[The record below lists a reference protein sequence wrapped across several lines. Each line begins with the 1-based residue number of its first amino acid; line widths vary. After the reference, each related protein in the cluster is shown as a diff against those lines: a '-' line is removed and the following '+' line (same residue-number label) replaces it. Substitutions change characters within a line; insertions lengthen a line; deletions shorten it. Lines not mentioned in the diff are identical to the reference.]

1 MYKTRLGKLITLGSK
16 IAKGGEG
23 EVFNIVG
30 DYSNCIKIYHEN
42 IRTSEREEKLKF
54 MTLNPP
60 KDVIGINHKICW
72 PKEVVYENGNFVGFL
87 MPRSFDDSLLPYHLC
102 QPLIPKKLISQWHNT
117 FDRDTIKGRS
127 SRIKLSV
134 NIIATVNKIHISKKY
149 VLVDLKPQ
157 NLLVTASGKVSIID
171 LDSVQISENGK
182 VLFRAPVSTPEYTP
196 PEASELIKKNLPI
209 TQDWDVFSLGVLVY
223 EILCGIHP
231 YVGSASPPNEN
242 LNTIQEKI
250 KVNLTHITKG
260 EGAFKILPTPHKNFL
275 RYNIEIRN
283 IFKKIFKPYI
293 PSESSRPELKHFGE
307 TLFNSIVQ
315 LEELQK
321 KEAKKVKKDFEK
333 EALENYLKLKKD
345 NKKLNER
352 YKTVIS
358 KLNIHITDNKNLRTK
373 LDNKSNNFSVVWNF
387 IIFFLLIAV
396 SCTWIITYNISLEN
410 YNELK
415 EEYDFSVGMYS
426 NLLDEKN
433 NLINKF
439 APIKISKITFDSY
452 NEETEI
458 YGYDDQ
464 LDYLPKTKTYFLY
477 PTIYYS
483 GKRSKRMTL
492 NIKYIDSEG
501 NTYESTETKG
511 LGYTG
516 KISEYLKKGKH
527 NKELAFGYGNNEGS
541 WIEEGECSVEIWW
554 DGIMLYKQNFTIT
567 DN

>member
-171 LDSVQISENGK
+171 LDSLQISENGK

-231 YVGSASPPNEN
+231 YVGSASPPHEN

-260 EGAFKILPTPHKNFL
+260 EAAFKILPPPHKNFL

-321 KEAKKVKKDFEK
+321 KEAKKVNKDFEK

-373 LDNKSNNFSVVWNF
+373 LDKRSNNFSVLSNF
-387 IIFFLLIAV
+387 ILFFLLIAV
-396 SCTWIITYNISLEN
+396 SCTWIITYNISLDN

-415 EEYDFSVGMYS
+415 E
-426 NLLDEKN
+426 
-433 NLINKF
+433 
-439 APIKISKITFDSY
+439 
-452 NEETEI
+452 
-458 YGYDDQ
+458 
-464 LDYLPKTKTYFLY
+464 DYLLIKKNETDISSSNFKSLTLENKSNTQIWVSIGYVDCDLEY
-477 PTIYYS
+477 HYLN
-483 GKRSKRMTL
+483 KRSKGWFF
-492 NIKYIDSEG
+492 IDVG
-501 NTYESTETKG
+501 K
-511 LGYTG
+511 
-516 KISEYLKKGKH
+516 KISLDLTSTLGDEKYFKCGKLWLYAENSEQNSRWFDENSNNNNFILH
-527 NKELAFGYGNNEGS
+527 NNENFNYTEWVS
-541 WIEEGECSVEIWW
+541 PAKRSNIIRKENFLEIQLDEGDTYQSFS
-554 DGIMLYKQNFTIT
+554 N
-567 DN
+567 